1 MTTIQSILS
10 RLTEVVSG
18 TDKELYTEDEL
29 NKFATFYL
37 DKWDENTSEDVIAES
52 FTEFRWDTDRTC
64 RRCSICG
71 KLMREGYID
80 NEYGYVSLNEMAD
93 LTIDASKYGLG
104 ILKVEQVKDF
114 KACQLSE
121 IEDTE
126 LQAFLSRMYDKK

>member
-52 FTEFRWDTDRTC
+52 FTDFRWDTDRTC

-126 LQAFLSRMYDKK
+126 LQTFLSRMYDKK